1 MARKAR
7 KTLDSHLVFVT
18 QDSPYVVFRD
28 DRDREAFLHLIE
40 KAQNQYKCEVLAF
53 CCADKEGFQ
62 LVLDTKGA
70 NISRI
75 MQSIS
80 IAYAMYR
87 KSENRLFEK
96 RYKSYPLYSMDRLK
110 EVIKEVGLKNPRFA
124 GCCFMKDEHH
134 PWLKT
139 INLDLSCFDSVQT
152 KLDSKHYLKIF
163 LEQNRLNLS
172 ELNQNKAM
180 RNQAIFEMRQNS
192 NCTLKCLAETFDLS
206 ESNVSKILKKF

>member
-7 KTLDSHLVFVT
+7 KTLDSHLVLVT
-18 QDSPYVVFRD
+18 QGSPYVVFRD
-28 DRDREAFLHLIE
+28 DNDREAFLHLIE

-53 CCADKEGFQ
+53 CCANKEGFQ

-75 MQSIS
+75 MQSIT

-87 KSENRLFEK
+87 KSEHRLFEQ
-96 RYKSYPLYSMDRLK
+96 RYKSYPLYSMGRLK
-110 EVIKEVGLKNPRFA
+110 EVIEEVGLKNPRFA

-134 PWLKT
+134 PWMKT
-139 INLDLSCFDSVQT
+139 IHLELSRFDFVQS
-152 KLDSKHYLKIF
+152 KRDSKHYVEIF
-163 LEQNRLNLS
+163 LEKNGINIS
-172 ELNQNKAM
+172 ELYKNKSL

-192 NCTLKCLAETFDLS
+192 DCTLKCLADSFDLS